1 MGYKLKGLI
10 EEKSNKLVWE
20 RIMIDMGE
28 GLDYKMVWYNRE
40 TEEII
45 STYKLNRLKNRDEF
59 LNLWEKY

>member
-1 MGYKLKGLI
+1 MGYRLKGLI
-10 EEKSNKLVWE
+10 DEKSNKLVWE
-20 RIMIDMGE
+20 KIMVESE

-59 LNLWEKY
+59 LNLWERC

>member
-20 RIMIDMGE
+20 RIMVESE

-45 STYKLNRLKNRDEF
+45 STYKLNRLKNRGEF
-59 LNLWEKY
+59 IDLWERC

>member
-10 EEKSNKLVWE
+10 EEKGNKLVWE
-20 RIMIDMGE
+20 RIMIESE

-45 STYKLNRLKNRDEF
+45 STYKLNRLKNRGEF
-59 LNLWEKY
+59 IDLWEKY

>member
-10 EEKSNKLVWE
+10 DEKSNKLVWE
-20 RIMIDMGE
+20 KIMIESE

-59 LNLWEKY
+59 INLWERC

>member
-10 EEKSNKLVWE
+10 DEKSNKLVWE
-20 RIMIDMGE
+20 KIMVESE
-28 GLDYKMVWYNRE
+28 GLDYKMVWYNRD

-59 LNLWEKY
+59 INLWERC

>member
-10 EEKSNKLVWE
+10 DEKSNKLVWE
-20 RIMIDMGE
+20 KIMVESE

-59 LNLWEKY
+59 LNLWERC